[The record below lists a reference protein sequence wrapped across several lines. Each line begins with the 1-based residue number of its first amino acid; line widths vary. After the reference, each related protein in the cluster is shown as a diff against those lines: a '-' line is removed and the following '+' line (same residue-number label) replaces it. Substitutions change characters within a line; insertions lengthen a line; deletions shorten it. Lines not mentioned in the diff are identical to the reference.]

1 MTKATTTSK
10 PAKRS
15 RAKSAASA
23 VPTAINQTVLLRIEP
38 RLRWTGSIDLV
49 PLAGGGGRSVH
60 VLCHDAKLKVDL
72 DWRGSQASESA
83 ALIEAFNRIE
93 AWVEETRKQQRGPD
107 WLRLHTVFD
116 QLRAHRRQLVVEG
129 VPETLRDAAAK
140 ESAVDEWTAAE
151 CNRDGTSWSLAEW
164 TARLNEIVD
173 LEAWQQRIGKA
184 NADEQLATWYHDG
197 LSRLDAARVIDP
209 SIDGEMDL
217 RDDESAAEGAFL
229 QELPLEQIAPSP
241 LNPRQTMD
249 EAALQEL
256 AQSIQTL
263 GLLQP
268 IVVCRAAGE
277 RPYEIIAGER
287 RYRAAALAGLTTI
300 LCRVLDCTPEQA
312 LELRVVENLQREDL
326 QPIDEARGFQSLLDR
341 CGYSQRTLAERL
353 GVSQGHVGNRLGLL
367 RLPEPWQQRIS
378 RGEINATMARELI
391 PWVERPPVLE
401 EVAQELGPPDGER
414 LSTEDFADLVRTVVR
429 KQTLPVSK
437 GMYYRYQVANGTW
450 RFGSVLF
457 TAKDLIRWGADL
469 DIAEVPTRDG
479 QGTEPRAFAR
489 ERWIELHG
497 NLEAKAAKRQQ
508 ARQAKQ
514 LGSPPPAASA
524 SESDGES
531 AAAQERERQQRAAV
545 KLRESL
551 ARYVIRWYQGQILD
565 RLDAEE
571 SEAQLDGAMLL
582 RLALYF
588 GARYGSRHGIHHDRR
603 DSLLEALQEERGQT
617 RRLDIDQLWGA
628 LAQADEPQ
636 LWRALAGTLRRWLE
650 RDPFSN
656 YADLQAEDLPAMAR
670 SLAID
675 LPRRWRVEDR
685 FLALHTREQLE
696 TLARGW
702 KITLSGGKR
711 DEVIAEIL
719 AADQARRLPPPK
731 DLLAAAKAS
740 QPR

>member
-1 MTKATTTSK
+1 MTTTTQTKRS
-10 PAKRS
+10 PQRS
-15 RAKSAASA
+15 RAKSGVPAAL
-23 VPTAINQTVLLRIEP
+23 PEAINQTVLLRVEP
-38 RLRWTGSIDLV
+38 RLKWTGSIDLV

-60 VLCHDAKLKVDL
+60 VLCHDATLKVDL
-72 DWRGSQASESA
+72 NWRGSQASESA
-83 ALIEAFNRIE
+83 ALIAAFDAIEDWIIKLREQHPGPHRI
-93 AWVEETRKQQRGPD
+93 
-107 WLRLHTVFD
+107 RLLDVHN

-129 VPETLRDAAAK
+129 VPETLDEAAAK
-140 ESAVDEWTAAE
+140 
-151 CNRDGTSWSLAEW
+151 
-164 TARLNEIVD
+164 
-173 LEAWQQRIGKA
+173 
-184 NADEQLATWYHDG
+184 
-197 LSRLDAARVIDP
+197 
-209 SIDGEMDL
+209 
-217 RDDESAAEGAFL
+217 ESAAEGAFL

-401 EVAQELGPPDGER
+401 KVAQELGPPARER
-414 LSTEDFADLVRTVVR
+414 LSTAEFADLVRTVVR
-429 KQTLPVSK
+429 EQTLPVSK
-437 GMYYRYQVANGTW
+437 GMYYRYQVTNGTW

-457 TAKDLIRWGADL
+457 TARDLIRWGADL
-469 DIAEVPTRDG
+469 DIVEVPTRDG

-489 ERWIELHG
+489 ERWIELHA
-497 NLEAKAAKRQQ
+497 NLEAKAAKRRQSQ
-508 ARQAKQ
+508 QAKQ
-514 LGSPPPAASA
+514 LGSQAEAA
-524 SESDGES
+524 SESDSDS

-551 ARYVIRWYQGQILD
+551 DRYVVRWYQGQMLD
-565 RLDAEE
+565 RLDAEG
-571 SEAQLDGAMLL
+571 SEAQLEGATLL
-582 RLALYF
+582 RFALYF
-588 GARYGSRHGIHHDRR
+588 GARYGSRHSIHHDRR

-617 RRLDIDQLWGA
+617 RRIDIDQLWGA
-628 LAQADEPQ
+628 LAQAEEPE
-636 LWRALAGTLRRWLE
+636 LWRTLAGTLRRWLE

-656 YADLQAEDLPAMAR
+656 YADLQADDMPAMAR
-670 SLAID
+670 SLEID
-675 LPRRWRVEDR
+675 LARDWRVEDR
-685 FLALHTREQLE
+685 FLSLHTREQLE